1 MDDRYPTDAELT
13 FLKELSHRKVRFL
26 VVGMAAA
33 VMQGSDRST
42 DDIDLWFASLSDP
55 GIDEAAR
62 AAGGV
67 FAWRAN
73 PPMIVGKD
81 LQNIDILRQCNG
93 LRTFDREYDHALEI
107 DLCGVAV
114 KVLPLAR
121 VIISKEACGRLKDKA
136 AIPSLLAT
144 LIAIRHSKK

>member
-1 MDDRYPTDAELT
+1 MADPYPTDAELT
-13 FLKELSHRKVRFL
+13 FLKELGFRKVRFM

-42 DDIDLWFASLSDP
+42 DDIDLWFSSLADP

-73 PPMIVGKD
+73 PPMITGKN
-81 LQNIDILRQCNG
+81 LENIDILRKCDG
-93 LRTFDREYDHALEI
+93 LRTFDREYARALELEI
-107 DLCGVAV
+107 FGVAV
-114 KVLPLAR
+114 KVLPLER
-121 VIISKEACGRLKDKA
+121 VIVSKEAYGRLKDKA
-136 AIPSLLAT
+136 AIPSLQAT
-144 LIAIRHSKK
+144 LVAIRETAK